1 MVTKNQL
8 KDMAERARKKQKG
21 LGAFVKLNAGDVE
34 KGVQMFNRATDVGE
48 APTSGIGESIEPSIY
63 ESGSKV
69 SLTNAPDKVYKKD
82 FNELYVKL
90 RDTTENKW
98 DYRVSTY
105 GDKFKIEIEKAV
117 GATKGTYGPV
127 GGKWKTIKTIYSID
141 EDSLTE
147 STSTSQEYKGFD
159 KFMNNQVDTIAS
171 HFSNIDDIEGDE
183 VDRFFDS
190 LKPEDEV
197 YFVTMDKNNNEG
209 ETFFDMDEAI
219 NYVEDPVNSDSKVY
233 AFVNL
238 SEDGMD
244 RKSVLVYEK
253 DDEFTESVEKLQDN
267 ENCTNNDKGDNMRT
281 INISEE
287 LFKRDFE
294 SCDTNF
300 LTMYESIDLSL
311 DKKKELAKM
320 LSENVSNEDLD
331 KFFEN
336 YTIKDISDNVK
347 DTKLYKNLKEEY
359 GDYYGEPYNEE
370 IAEQLEDGIWASTTN
385 NGTPWELTIM
395 GMPSSEFSP
404 SFADYLAEEISYPVK
419 DGHLSYQGLD
429 LILNKNA
436 LPPHN
441 ADADELE
448 KYIPDLIKLGFD
460 RNDIDNWLKDD
471 ADAELETSIHYDIDF
486 NVDEWEEN
494 NKEDIN
500 LPDSVTYDF
509 YTLVDDDVDINSDD
523 YNLDD
528 VIADRLSDDYGY
540 THNGFEYNVD
550 KESGDVYVYDIKWDL
565 SENLKESYTH
575 FDFEEGNPYI
585 AKTEEEKQK
594 ILNKYGNKVKEI
606 KPNYYKV
613 YNKESTFIT
622 ESNENKLYAILN
634 HSDMTDITFALIG
647 KDKEQLLSH
656 KNDLFKLTSDS
667 IEDDYEDSSEYWDN
681 VLIPIIQN
689 LQKDGMIFISNE
701 GEEYKGKYLK
711 LRNDKWYFGKDELE
725 IIDSYSSRF

>member
-8 KDMAERARKKQKG
+8 KDMAERAKKKQKG

-34 KGVQMFNRATDVGE
+34 KGVQMFNRATNVGE
-48 APTSGIGESIEPSIY
+48 VPTSGIGESVEPSIY

-69 SLTNAPDKVYKKD
+69 SLINAPDKVYKKD

-90 RDTTENKW
+90 RDKTENKW
-98 DYRVSTY
+98 NYRVSTY

-117 GATKGTYGPV
+117 GAVKGTYGPV

-147 STSTSQEYKGFD
+147 STPTSQEYKGFD

-171 HFSNIDDIEGDE
+171 HFNNIDDMEGDE
-183 VDRFFDS
+183 IDRFFDS

-219 NYVEDPVNSDSKVY
+219 DYVEDPVNSDSKVY

-238 SEDGMD
+238 SEDGMN

-253 DDEFTESVEKLQDN
+253 DDEFTESIKELQDDG
-267 ENCTNNDKGDNMRT
+267 NCTNNDKGDSMKT

-287 LFKRDFE
+287 LCKRDFE

-320 LSENVSNEDLD
+320 LSENVSNEDLY
-331 KFFEN
+331 KFFED
-336 YTIKDISDNVK
+336 YTTKDISDNVK

-359 GDYYGEPYNEE
+359 GPYYGEPYNEE
-370 IAEQLEDGIWASTTN
+370 IANQLEDGIWASITN

-395 GMPSSEFSP
+395 GMSRDEFSP

-429 LILNKNA
+429 FIINKNS
-436 LPPHN
+436 LPPYN
-441 ADADELE
+441 ADVDELE
-448 KYIPDLIKLGFD
+448 EYIPDLIKLGFD

-471 ADAELETSIHYDIDF
+471 VDAEIETSIYYDIDF
-486 NVDEWEEN
+486 NVDE
-494 NKEDIN
+494 
-500 LPDSVTYDF
+500 Y
-509 YTLVDDDVDINSDD
+509 
-523 YNLDD
+523 
-528 VIADRLSDDYGY
+528 
-540 THNGFEYNVD
+540 
-550 KESGDVYVYDIKWDL
+550 
-565 SENLKESYTH
+565 
-575 FDFEEGNPYI
+575 
-585 AKTEEEKQK
+585 EKK
-594 ILNKYGNKVKEI
+594 
-606 KPNYYKV
+606 
-613 YNKESTFIT
+613 
-622 ESNENKLYAILN
+622 
-634 HSDMTDITFALIG
+634 
-647 KDKEQLLSH
+647 
-656 KNDLFKLTSDS
+656 
-667 IEDDYEDSSEYWDN
+667 
-681 VLIPIIQN
+681 
-689 LQKDGMIFISNE
+689 
-701 GEEYKGKYLK
+701 
-711 LRNDKWYFGKDELE
+711 
-725 IIDSYSSRF
+725 